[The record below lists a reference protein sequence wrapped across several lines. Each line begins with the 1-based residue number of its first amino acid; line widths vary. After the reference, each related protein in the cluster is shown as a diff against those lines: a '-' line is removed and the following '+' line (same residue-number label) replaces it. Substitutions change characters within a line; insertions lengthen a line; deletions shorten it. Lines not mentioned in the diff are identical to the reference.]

1 MTMINHPWI
10 VYTVALL
17 NVRIDRARSAPTR
30 GASAVEWVIIT
41 AIIAGVALGLATLIR
56 TLVQDKQAEISDQFG
71 GGGGGGGDT
80 GGGGGGS
87 TEP

>member
-1 MTMINHPWI
+1 MVNHPWI

-17 NVRIDRARSAPTR
+17 SVRIERARNAPTR

-56 TLVQDKQAEISDQFG
+56 QLVQDKQAEISDQFG
-71 GGGGGGGDT
+71 GGGGGTGGD
-80 GGGGGGS
+80 GGGG